1 MPQIVITNAIIE
13 DMIRSAI
20 FIITGV
26 DILVKDEKQ
35 MTSITLVLN
44 EHDDLETHGF
54 AISGFP
60 QRLLQDEVSTQTL
73 KAKLSTLNGH
83 SQRAADTTA
92 ESIKSGT
99 YRRDSASEIS
109 INTTKH
115 ARNAAERRNAS
126 LELLP
131 TLDSASSSSTHTSGS
146 GGLTKQTSGTDA
158 FPLRTNRFW
167 TYIGPQHMASHPHLY
182 SPEELQK
189 FAGDLVSDITDAPVE
204 LPSTC
209 VNLDLDL
216 TLVPDTVQGAE
227 VTAAEVA
234 AEEMQPERQSSN
246 ASSDQQWTL

>member
-1 MPQIVITNAIIE
+1 VQQATNIPQIVITDTIIE

-20 FIITGV
+20 FIITDV

-60 QRLLQDEVSTQTL
+60 QRLMQDEVPSQTL
-73 KAKLSTLNGH
+73 KAKPSTLSGH
-83 SQRAADTTA
+83 NHRPADMTA
-92 ESIKSGT
+92 ESIKSGA

-115 ARNAAERRNAS
+115 ARKAAEKRNAS

-146 GGLTKQTSGTDA
+146 DRLTKQTSGTDA

-182 SPEELQK
+182 SPEELQR

-204 LPSTC
+204 LPPTC
-209 VNLDLDL
+209 VDLDLDL
-216 TLVPDTVQGAE
+216 TLVSDTVKG
-227 VTAAEVA
+227 AEVA
-234 AEEMQPERQSSN
+234 AEIQPERQSSRT
-246 ASSDQQWTL
+246 SSDKQWTL